1 MESAMA
7 EGIEG
12 GCRCGTIRYRI
23 KREQLP
29 RVYACHCHTCQ
40 TWSGSAFSMQTF
52 LPEAEF
58 EIIKGEPEVFEITN
72 PSGAISRQRGCRT
85 CFTRIYNS
93 NSARPG
99 IVVVRMGTVDRSDE
113 LDLVAHIWVKRK
125 LAGVLVPPGVP
136 TWVES
141 APVAD
146 LLAALA
152 PR

>member
-85 CFTRIYNS
+85 CFTRIFNS